1 MTMPSQ
7 KTTMTNT
14 DSQPRSFG
22 RLAALLIA
30 ALLVPAVASA
40 AVAAEPRLFQLDSL
54 NGTYSMD
61 GSDIEPVRQ
70 GPITIHL
77 SSPANSLVIRSNS
90 LELDPVGDGTYRSS
104 VAVDFL
110 GKGDLVARFETDAG
124 TSSQLEDELVVPRQ
138 TLRLDGRVKFR
149 RVPLGWEVT
158 ALELPAEA
166 QIRIN
171 SRLANSLLTLCGQ
184 LSAFLGFDCDGL
196 DASLSQVR
204 VNLPEPGSI
213 FLLEE
218 ADLTPDEARLLD
230 SYLGF

>member
-1 MTMPSQ
+1 M
-7 KTTMTNT
+7 
-14 DSQPRSFG
+14 SQPTPTIPNPIRS
-22 RLAALLIA
+22 RLGALLIA
-30 ALLVPAVASA
+30 AALVPAVAAA
-40 AVAAEPRLFQLDSL
+40 AVAEPRLFQFDSL

-77 SSPANSLVIRSNS
+77 SSPANTLVIRGHS
-90 LELDPVGDGTYRSS
+90 LELDPVGDGSYRSS

-138 TLRLDGRVKFR
+138 MLRLDGRVNFR
-149 RVPLGWEVT
+149 RVPAGWEVT

-166 QIRIN
+166 QVRIN
-171 SRLANSLLTLCGQ
+171 SRLANGLLSLCGQ
-184 LSAFLGFDCDGL
+184 LSAFLGFSCDGL
-196 DASLSQVR
+196 DASLSLVR
-204 VNLPEPGSI
+204 VNLPEPGSV

-218 ADLTPDEARLLD
+218 ADLTPEEVRLLD

>member
-1 MTMPSQ
+1 M
-7 KTTMTNT
+7 
-14 DSQPRSFG
+14 SQPTPTLPNPIRS

-30 ALLVPAVASA
+30 AALLLPAAASA
-40 AVAAEPRLFQLDSL
+40 AVAGPRLFQFDSL

-77 SSPANSLVIRSNS
+77 SSPANSLVIRSHS
-90 LELDPVGDGTYRSS
+90 LELDPVGDGTYRSK

-158 ALELPAEA
+158 ALELPPEA
-166 QIRIN
+166 QVRIN

-204 VNLPEPGSI
+204 VNLPEPGSV

-218 ADLTPDEARLLD
+218 ADLTPEETRRLD
-230 SYLGF
+230 AYLGF